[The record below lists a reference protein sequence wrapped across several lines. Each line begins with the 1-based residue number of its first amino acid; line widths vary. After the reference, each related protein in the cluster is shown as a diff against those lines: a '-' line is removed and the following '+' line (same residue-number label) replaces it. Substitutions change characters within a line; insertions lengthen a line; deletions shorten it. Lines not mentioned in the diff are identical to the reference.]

1 MHAHTHWRSQEGA
14 TLGKFHVTLLQQLG
28 LLPRSTAFHYR
39 AESDNSETVHGQWG
53 NRTVKMIVRLETPH
67 PRFQSSAGVVF
78 LCRCSDLVRTLAPL
92 PSYDVINFEIGGGG
106 WAQGWTYSKWRGSH
120 KTLLRDPARSEEI
133 FSWNCQW
140 LVCARRPTI
149 LYILSAEDMRCWNL
163 SQSQRKPAP
172 AAHTSAN
179 PSRVNRYLAQ
189 HLLTTRSIPIS
200 DSPIPFP
207 IYFLFISYSISY
219 SFPIGN
225 FLFPIHFHD
234 LEEENLHFFNN
245 AKMNRK

>member
-1 MHAHTHWRSQEGA
+1 MLWFGS
-14 TLGKFHVTLLQQLG
+14 
-28 LLPRSTAFHYR
+28 
-39 AESDNSETVHGQWG
+39 NS
-53 NRTVKMIVRLETPH
+53 RP
-67 PRFQSSAGVVF
+67 
-78 LCRCSDLVRTLAPL
+78 LA
-92 PSYDVINFEIGGGG
+92 
-106 WAQGWTYSKWRGSH
+106 
-120 KTLLRDPARSEEI
+120 LLRCDQL
-133 FSWNCQW
+133 WNW
-140 LVCARRPTI
+140 GEGGELGGELIPSDAALARRFWEILQGPKRFSKGTVSPTTHHCV
-149 LYILSAEDMRCWNL
+149 LSAEDMRCWNL

-189 HLLTTRSIPIS
+189 HLPTTRSIPVS
-200 DSPIPFP
+200 DNPIPFP